1 MINVIDCYIFYIF
14 SVFFLANNVVFW
26 IHNIHTQTLKLMK
39 TLNTAQQIWSLLQL
53 MLLIGTLLLLFFA
66 VKDFTK
72 KRNSSI
78 GLSLQTEVV
87 DTV

>member
-72 KRNSSI
+72 KRNNSI

>member
-1 MINVIDCYIFYIF
+1 MINVINCHIFYIS

>member
-1 MINVIDCYIFYIF
+1 MINVIDCHIFYIS
-14 SVFFLANNVVFW
+14 SVFLLANNVVFW

-53 MLLIGTLLLLFFA
+53 MLLIGTLLLFFFA